1 MSNPEI
7 ILKLV
12 NKKEWD
18 KVIKK
23 LKYVYRELLSQY
35 IEHDRLLVS

>member
-1 MSNPEI
+1 MSNKEI

-23 LKYVYRELLSQY
+23 LKDIDQPIWNEF
-35 IEHDRLLVS
+35 RLIHYA